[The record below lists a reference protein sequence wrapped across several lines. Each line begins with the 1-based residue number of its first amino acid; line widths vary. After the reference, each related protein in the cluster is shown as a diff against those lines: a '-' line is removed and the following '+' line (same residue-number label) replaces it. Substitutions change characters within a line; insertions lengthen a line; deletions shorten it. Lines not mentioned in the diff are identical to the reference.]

1 VDAGDIGLDRKHS
14 LEEWQALGVRS
25 SDGSDLPQ
33 RDLNAS
39 LIQPD
44 GPDGRSF
51 LVYDNFR
58 ALMRWNRSTY
68 FATTV
73 GLLADR
79 IR

>member
-1 VDAGDIGLDRKHS
+1 M
-14 LEEWQALGVRS
+14 GVHNL
-25 SDGSDLPQ
+25 DGSHLPVRPLQ
-33 RDLNAS
+33 AS

-44 GPDGRSF
+44 GADGRSF

-68 FATTV
+68 FATAV

-79 IR
+79 MK